1 MARWRQMTAE
11 PTITVIGAGMVGT
24 CCALHLQNEG
34 FAVTLLDRGDPGE
47 GASRGN
53 LGAFGVASCPPLAMP
68 GVLGKVPG
76 MLLDAESPLKL
87 RWGHAVRAL
96 PWFLRFVANARRER
110 VEAIAAARQS
120 LLDHVHEGIDPLVD
134 EAGAGHLMNR
144 TGLMFTFESEETFQG
159 AAYAFDLRRRNGV
172 WLDLLD
178 GDEARQVQPALSKN
192 VVRAYRVADFSHTV
206 DPLRLVQ
213 ALADLFRRRG
223 GAVLRREVRGFEIG
237 PDGRVRAIRTGD
249 GDLPVERV
257 VVAAGVWSRRLAAL
271 LGTKVP
277 LEAERGYHVMFN
289 GTDVKMNGGII
300 SVDRS
305 VAVTP
310 MMDGIRAGGIAEFAA
325 PEAAPDFA
333 NARLV
338 RRHAE
343 ALFPALGSERL
354 TEWMG
359 PRPSHPDSKPV
370 IGRSPRH
377 PNAWFAFGHDHLGL
391 TMGGITGKLI
401 SELAAG
407 KAPGIDLAPFR
418 PDRF

>member
-1 MARWRQMTAE
+1 M
-11 PTITVIGAGMVGT
+11 
-24 CCALHLQNEG
+24 
-34 FAVTLLDRGDPGE
+34 
-47 GASRGN
+47 
-53 LGAFGVASCPPLAMP
+53 
-68 GVLGKVPG
+68 
-76 MLLDAESPLKL
+76 
-87 RWGHAVRAL
+87 
-96 PWFLRFVANARRER
+96 
-110 VEAIAAARQS
+110 
-120 LLDHVHEGIDPLVD
+120 
-134 EAGAGHLMNR
+134 
-144 TGLMFTFESEETFQG
+144 
-159 AAYAFDLRRRNGV
+159 
-172 WLDLLD
+172 
-178 GDEARQVQPALSKN
+178 QPALSKN

-249 GDLPVERV
+249 GELPVERV

-359 PRPSHPDSKPV
+359 AAPLAPGLQAGDRPLAAPSQRLVRVRPRPS
-370 IGRSPRH
+370 
-377 PNAWFAFGHDHLGL
+377 
-391 TMGGITGKLI
+391 
-401 SELAAG
+401 
-407 KAPGIDLAPFR
+407 R
-418 PDRF
+418 PDHGRHHRQADLGAGGRKGPEHRSGAVPAGSVLARISHQPPAAAAISARTLLHPRLRALVRNPG

>member
-120 LLDHVHEGIDPLVD
+120 LLDHVHEGIDPLVA
-134 EAGAGHLMNR
+134 EAGAGHLMSR

-325 PEAAPDFA
+325 PEATPDFA